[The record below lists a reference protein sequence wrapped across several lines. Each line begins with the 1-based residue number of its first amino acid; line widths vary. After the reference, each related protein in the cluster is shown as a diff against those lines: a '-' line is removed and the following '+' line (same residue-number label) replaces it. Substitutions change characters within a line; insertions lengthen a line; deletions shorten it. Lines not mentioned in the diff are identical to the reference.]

1 MLTFHAPSSS
11 TSSVPTS
18 MSINNILNECDH
30 VPLQISFVSEELGT
44 DGSVT
49 GTNTVVETHN
59 AEICT
64 CDDIVDKAAVFCEK
78 HSIGNCEVTYDRL
91 LQAMSDQV
99 FEKIPYNLLS
109 VLNTKKAAT
118 EATEA
123 SIARS
128 GIYRGWTPL
137 PDVFGRLKLLQN
149 MRGKC

>member
-59 AEICT
+59 AI
-64 CDDIVDKAAVFCEK
+64 FCEK
-78 HSIGNCEVTYDRL
+78 HSIDNCEVAYDRL
-91 LQAMSDQV
+91 LLAMS
-99 FEKIPYNLLS
+99 EERPS
-109 VLNTKKAAT
+109 
-118 EATEA
+118 
-123 SIARS
+123 
-128 GIYRGWTPL
+128 
-137 PDVFGRLKLLQN
+137 
-149 MRGKC
+149 